1 MDCPETIIVQT
12 PHTAA
17 AAAAAAA
24 AVA

>member
-12 PHTAA
+12 SHTAA

>member
-24 AVA
+24 VA